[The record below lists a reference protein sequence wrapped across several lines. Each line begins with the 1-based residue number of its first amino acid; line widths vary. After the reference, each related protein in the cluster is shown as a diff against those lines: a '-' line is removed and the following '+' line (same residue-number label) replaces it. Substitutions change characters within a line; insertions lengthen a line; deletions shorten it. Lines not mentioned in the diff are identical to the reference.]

1 MSEQLLTKC
10 PHCATTFRLS
20 QEQLEIAGGAV
31 RCGACYQVFH
41 ASEHIVKTA
50 TVEEIAPPAQESPDP
65 FQEFESTPEV
75 ESTGESDP
83 YATNDWSLDNHPDA
97 DLFAE
102 NYHEKLEESE
112 NELEN
117 LGYGNDKPKDSD
129 NAEGEEAWAEK
140 LLEELGEDAADD
152 QEEVPD
158 LIQDDP
164 EEDNEHHSNTG
175 FNSISSSDGAFA
187 DELNALEGDSQ
198 GDDLSSS
205 FNELDDW
212 SSEDP
217 FAISEDEED
226 APVSGSSTVDE
237 SWAQAMLNELEQDN
251 NPEPNLENLELM
263 ADEPEE
269 NDSPFAAKNLSNN
282 IPAVK
287 KPTNK
292 PKSKPKNQK
301 TTTPPPNDD
310 AKDDAKDDRLFESED
325 FFNQLSPEH
334 DIDDIELGAMPELLE
349 DDEPLPDT
357 LTPDSQDIMEHQ
369 IAASAAHFG
378 IEEESPPQ
386 GSLIKTTALILLNLL
401 AVLTLCGQYIYFQ
414 YENLARNETY
424 RPAFKLF
431 CESAG
436 CKLPLTS
443 DVSQIRGTNLVVR
456 SHALERNALVID
468 AIVYNRATFSQ
479 PFPIIELR
487 FDDINGSAVASRR
500 FQPSEYIHDNNID
513 LDNMPSDTPVHL
525 TLEIVDPGLSAV
537 NYQMNFYTAS

>member
-20 QEQLEIAGGAV
+20 QQQLEIAGGAV

-50 TVEEIAPPAQESPDP
+50 VVEEIVAPAQETPDP
-65 FQEFESTPEV
+65 FQEFENKPEP
-75 ESTGESDP
+75 ENADKSDP

-102 NYHEKLEESE
+102 NYHEKIEEPE

-117 LGYGNDKPKDSD
+117 LGYGSNKPKSPDTD
-129 NAEGEEAWAEK
+129 GDEAWAEK
-140 LLEELGEDAADD
+140 LLEELGEDAVDD

-164 EEDNEHHSNTG
+164 EEDNEHQSNTG
-175 FNSISSSDGAFA
+175 FSSISSSDGAFA
-187 DELNALEGDSQ
+187 DELDALDSQ
-198 GDDLSSS
+198 PQGSELSNS
-205 FNELDDW
+205 FNELDNW

-217 FAISEDEED
+217 FAINENEDD
-226 APVSGSSTVDE
+226 TPASGSSAVDE

-251 NPEPNLENLELM
+251 NPEPNLENLEIM
-263 ADEPEE
+263 ANEQEE
-269 NDSPFAAKNLSNN
+269 EDNPFAAKNLSND

-287 KPTNK
+287 KPKIK
-292 PKSKPKNQK
+292 PK
-301 TTTPPPNDD
+301 DD
-310 AKDDAKDDRLFESED
+310 AKAKKTTSPTDNDDSKDDRLFESED
-325 FFNQLSPEH
+325 FFSQLSPEH

-349 DDEPLPDT
+349 DDEPLPDN

-378 IEEESPPQ
+378 IEEEAPPRS
-386 GSLIKTTALILLNLL
+386 SLVKTAALVLLNLF
-401 AVLTLCGQYIYFQ
+401 AAIALCGQYIYFQ
-414 YENLARNETY
+414 YDNLARNETY
-424 RPAFKLF
+424 RPMFKIF
-431 CESAG
+431 CEKAG
-436 CKLPLTS
+436 CELPLSS

-468 AIVYNRATFSQ
+468 AIVYNRASFSQ
-479 PFPIIELR
+479 PFPVIELR

-513 LDNMPSDTPVHL
+513 LNNMPSDTPIHL
-525 TLEIVDPGLSAV
+525 TLEIVDPGLKAV
-537 NYQMNFYTAS
+537 NYQMNFYSAG

>member
-20 QEQLEIAGGAV
+20 QQQLEIAGGAV

-50 TVEEIAPPAQESPDP
+50 VVEEIIAAPQESPDP
-65 FQEFESTPEV
+65 FQEFENTPEP
-75 ESTGESDP
+75 EQSTEPESDP
-83 YATNDWSLDNHPDA
+83 YATDDWSLDNHPDA

-102 NYHEKLEESE
+102 NYHEKLEEPE

-117 LGYGNDKPKDSD
+117 LGYGSNEPKKADSD
-129 NAEGEEAWAEK
+129 GDEAWAEK

-152 QEEVPD
+152 QEEVPG

-175 FNSISSSDGAFA
+175 FSSISSSDGAFA
-187 DELNALEGDSQ
+187 DELDAVDNPSQ
-198 GDDLSSS
+198 GSELSNS

-217 FAISEDEED
+217 FAINENEED
-226 APVSGSSTVDE
+226 TPASGSSAVDE
-237 SWAQAMLNELEQDN
+237 SWAQTMLNELEQDN
-251 NPEPNLENLELM
+251 NPEPNLENLEIM
-263 ADEPEE
+263 TDEPEE
-269 NDSPFAAKNLSNN
+269 DDNPFAAKNLSND

-287 KPTNK
+287 KPQIK
-292 PKSKPKNQK
+292 PKDSVKAKK
-301 TTTPPPNDD
+301 TTSPADNNDS
-310 AKDDAKDDRLFESED
+310 KDDRLFESED
-325 FFNQLSPEH
+325 FFSQLSPEH

-349 DDEPLPDT
+349 DDEPLPDN

-378 IEEESPPQ
+378 IEEETPPRS
-386 GSLIKTTALILLNLL
+386 SLVKTTALVLLNLL
-401 AVLTLCGQYIYFQ
+401 AVLALCGQYIYFQ
-414 YENLARNETY
+414 YDNLARNETY
-424 RPAFKLF
+424 RPAFKIF
-431 CESAG
+431 CEKAG
-436 CKLPLTS
+436 CELPLTS

-468 AIVYNRATFSQ
+468 AIVYNRAAFSQ
-479 PFPIIELR
+479 PFPVIELR
-487 FDDINGSAVASRR
+487 FDDINGSSVASRR

-513 LDNMPSDTPVHL
+513 LNNMPSDTPVHL
-525 TLEIVDPGLSAV
+525 TLEIVDPGLKAV
-537 NYQMNFYTAS
+537 NYQMNFHSAG